1 MYINNKKDNALTYGI
16 MFVSTV
22 GYLFAK
28 RGGYL
33 TGPYG
38 VAFIMTPLLSMMHSR
53 EVDTYYVSENTKY
66 WIFW

>member
-1 MYINNKKDNALTYGI
+1 
-16 MFVSTV
+16 MFVSTL